1 MPKRWGILPL
11 VIGGLALLTAVFM
24 IARGVSPNA
33 MPFTLDAKFSD
44 AVTSHWPNALFLQR
58 SVREDGT
65 LPLWRNQIM
74 SGQPFAANPLNKMW
88 YPPQWLVIALPVTLS
103 LNLLIWL
110 TLIMAG
116 MGAWLWAR
124 QTGLEKIP
132 AAWVAFAY
140 VLAPRL
146 LAAVGAGHLDVLY
159 AVSWQAWLYWP
170 VWRLIHQPEHR
181 RRNTLL
187 LAIFAAL
194 IFLGDVRLALYIYL
208 FALAYAIYLITRLPE
223 KNWRPMFGWAVIAGG
238 LALLLTA
245 VQWLPLFDITPDLS
259 RNRIGET
266 EAGVSSIEIGEFLSL
281 IIANHEAD
289 PEKMLY
295 VGVGVMVLAFIALIV
310 RPRQM
315 VFWGVAI
322 VLAAWWG
329 MGQNSLLW
337 TSAVRLFP
345 SLLWFRVPARAW
357 LIVALILPYMAGWG
371 LQWLGEISPE
381 ALKKRAIRLAAV
393 GTLGFSAV
401 CWVSSL
407 FALSEA
413 LPTEALIGLIA
424 LPLSVGLI
432 LLGTWRLI
440 PMRTFQITF
449 LLLMLVDVLWVGCS
463 MVEWRN
469 RREWLD
475 EYRPLAE
482 MLKADGVERVYSPSY
497 SLPQQAAAYWR
508 VPQFDGIDPFQLES
522 YVQEAERITG
532 VKAKG
537 YSVTIPA
544 FDLPADADED
554 DLATINKN
562 AVIDVQGLA
571 NWRVTHVVSAFE
583 IHADGL
589 EQIGKVGEVYV
600 YRNTLIAPDIHITWH
615 GPNRV
620 SITPPDSAIHAF
632 ADAPDW
638 KKSSDGEYEYAP
650 KSQYISMAVSG
661 IGLIGLMVL
670 AFMGRK
676 TSHV

>member
-1 MPKRWGILPL
+1 MAKQWGAFPL

-24 IARGVSPNA
+24 LARGLSPNT
-33 MPFTLDAKFSD
+33 MPFTPDAKFSD

-58 SVREDGT
+58 SIREDGT

-74 SGQPFAANPLNKMW
+74 SGQPFAANPLNKIW
-88 YPPQWLVIALPVTLS
+88 YPPQWLVVILPVTLS

-116 MGAWLWAR
+116 TGAWLWAR

-132 AAWVAFAY
+132 AALVAFGY
-140 VLAPRL
+140 ILAPRL

-159 AVSWQAWLYWP
+159 AVSWQAWLYWA
-170 VWRLIHQPEHR
+170 VWRLIHQPKQHR
-181 RRNTLL
+181 RNSLL
-187 LAIFAAL
+187 LAIFTAL
-194 IFLGDVRLALYIYL
+194 IFLSDVRLAIYIYL
-208 FALAYAIYLITRLPE
+208 LALVYAIYLITHLPE
-223 KNWRPMFGWAVIAGG
+223 KNWRPMFGWAVVAGV
-238 LALLLTA
+238 LAILLTA
-245 VQWLPLFDITPDLS
+245 AQWLPLIDIAPDLS
-259 RNRIGET
+259 RNRIGEE
-266 EAGVSSIEIGEFLSL
+266 EAGVSSIEAGEFLSL
-281 IIANHEAD
+281 VIANHEAD

-295 VGVGVMVLAFIALIV
+295 VGAGVFILGLVALMM

-315 VFWGVAI
+315 AFWGI
-322 VLAAWWG
+322 IILLAAWWG

-337 TSAVRLFP
+337 ISAVRLFP

-357 LIVALILPYMAGWG
+357 LIVVLLLPYMAGWG
-371 LQWLGEISPE
+371 LQWMGEISPE
-381 ALKKRAIRLAAV
+381 TLKKRAVRLAAV

-407 FALSEA
+407 FALAEA
-413 LPTEALIGLIA
+413 LPAEALIGLIA

-432 LLGTWRLI
+432 LLGAWRII
-440 PMRTFQITF
+440 PMRTFQVAF
-449 LLLMLVDVLWVGCS
+449 LLLMLLDILWVGRS

-469 RREWLD
+469 RHEWLD

-508 VPQFDGIDPFQLES
+508 IPQFDGIDPFQLES
-522 YVQEAERITG
+522 YVEEAERITG

-544 FDLPADADED
+544 FDLPDDADED
-554 DLATINKN
+554 DLVTINQN

-583 IHADGL
+583 IQADGL
-589 EQIGKVGEVYV
+589 EPIGKVGDVYV
-600 YRNTLIAPDIHITWH
+600 YRNTLISPDVHITWQ

-620 SITPPDSAIHAF
+620 SISSPHSNIHAF
-632 ADAPDW
+632 ANTPDW
-638 KKSSDGEYEYAP
+638 ENSSEGEYQYAP
-650 KSQYISMAVSG
+650 RSQYIGMAVSG
-661 IGLIGLMVL
+661 IGLIGVIALV
-670 AFMGRK
+670 FVGRK
-676 TSHV
+676 TSHA

>member
-1 MPKRWGILPL
+1 MPKALPL

-24 IARGVSPNA
+24 VARGISPNA
-33 MPFTLDAKFSD
+33 MPFTPDAKFSD

-74 SGQPFAANPLNKMW
+74 SGQPFAANPLNKVW
-88 YPPQWLVIALPVTLS
+88 YPPQWLVIVLPVTLS
-103 LNLLIWL
+103 LNLLIWM

-116 MGAWLWAR
+116 TGAWLWAR
-124 QTGLEKIP
+124 QTGFEKIP
-132 AAWVAFAY
+132 AAGVALAY

-146 LAAVGAGHLDVLY
+146 SAAIGAGHLDVLY
-159 AVSWQAWLYWP
+159 AVSWQAWLYWA
-170 VWRLIHQPEHR
+170 VWRLIHQPEQR
-181 RRNTLL
+181 RRNSLL

-194 IFLGDVRLALYIYL
+194 IFLSDVRLAIYIYL

-223 KNWRPMFGWAVIAGG
+223 KNWRHMFGWAVVAGG
-238 LALLLTA
+238 LAILLTA
-245 VQWLPLFDITPDLS
+245 VQWLPLLDITPDLS
-259 RNRIGET
+259 RNRIGED
-266 EAGVSSIEIGEFLSL
+266 EAGISSIETGEFLSL
-281 IIANHEAD
+281 IIANHEAN

-295 VGVGVMVLAFIALIV
+295 VGVGIFLVALIALMM
-310 RPRQM
+310 RPRPM
-315 VFWGVAI
+315 AFWVVVI
-322 VLAAWWG
+322 IIAAWWG

-357 LIVALILPYMAGWG
+357 LIVALILPYIAGWG

-381 ALKKRAIRLAAV
+381 VLKKRAIRLAAV
-393 GTLGFSAV
+393 GTLGFSVV

-407 FALSEA
+407 FALAEA

-432 LLGTWRLI
+432 LLGAWRLI
-440 PMRTFQITF
+440 PMRIFQITF
-449 LLLMLVDVLWVGCS
+449 LLLMLVDVLWVGRS

-497 SLPQQAAAYWR
+497 SLPQQAAAYWHI
-508 VPQFDGIDPFQLES
+508 PQFDGIDPFQLES

-544 FDLPADADED
+544 FDLPDDADED
-554 DLATINKN
+554 DLATINQN
-562 AVIDVQGLA
+562 AVLDVQGLA
-571 NWRVTHVVSAFE
+571 NWRVTHVVAAFE
-583 IHADGL
+583 IQADGL
-589 EQIGKVGEVYV
+589 EQIGKVGDVYV
-600 YRNTLIAPDIHITWH
+600 YRNTRIAPDIRITWH

-620 SITPPDSAIHAF
+620 SITPPNSNIHAF
-632 ADAPDW
+632 ADTADW
-638 KKSSDGEYEYAP
+638 KKSSDREYEYTP
-650 KSQYISMAVSG
+650 KSQYIGMAVSG
-661 IGLIGLMVL
+661 VGLIGLIGL
-670 AFMGRK
+670 AFIGRK

>member
-1 MPKRWGILPL
+1 M
-11 VIGGLALLTAVFM
+11 IGGLALLTAVFM
-24 IARGVSPNA
+24 ITRGVSPNA
-33 MPFTLDAKFSD
+33 MPFTPDAKFSD
-44 AVTSHWPNALFLQR
+44 VVTSHWPNALFLQR
-58 SVREDGT
+58 SIREDGS

-74 SGQPFAANPLNKMW
+74 SGQPFAANPLNKVW
-88 YPPQWLVIALPVTLS
+88 YPPQWLVIILPVTLS
-103 LNLLIWL
+103 LNLLIWM
-110 TLIMAG
+110 TLIIAG
-116 MGAWLWAR
+116 TGAWLWAR

-132 AAWVAFAY
+132 AALVAFAY
-140 VLAPRL
+140 IVAPRL

-159 AVSWQAWLYWP
+159 AVSWQAWLYWV
-170 VWRLIHQPEHR
+170 VWRLIHQPQQHR
-181 RRNTLL
+181 SNSFL

-194 IFLGDVRLALYIYL
+194 IFLSDVRLAIYIYL
-208 FALAYAIYLITRLPE
+208 FALVYAVHLITHLPE
-223 KNWRPMFGWAVIAGG
+223 KNWRPMVGWAVVTGG
-238 LALLLTA
+238 LAILLTA
-245 VQWLPLFDITPDLS
+245 VQWLPLIDITSDLS

-266 EAGVSSIEIGEFLSL
+266 EAGVSSIEAGEFLSL

-295 VGVGVMVLAFIALIV
+295 VGVGVFVLAFTALIV

-315 VFWGVAI
+315 AFWAI
-322 VLAAWWG
+322 AIILAAWWG

-381 ALKKRAIRLAAV
+381 VLKKRALRLTAV

-413 LPTEALIGLIA
+413 LPAEALIGLIA

-432 LLGTWRLI
+432 LLGAWRLI
-440 PMRTFQITF
+440 PMRIFQTTC
-449 LLLMLVDVLWVGCS
+449 LLLMLVDVLWVGRS

-508 VPQFDGIDPFQLES
+508 IPQFDGIDPFQLES
-522 YVQEAERITG
+522 YVEEAERITG
-532 VKAKG
+532 VQAKG

-544 FDLPADADED
+544 FDLPDDADED
-554 DLATINKN
+554 DLATINQN
-562 AVIDVQGLA
+562 AVLDVQGLA
-571 NWRVTHVVSAFE
+571 NWRVTHVVAAFE
-583 IHADGL
+583 IQADGL
-589 EQIGKVGEVYV
+589 ELIGEIGDVSV
-600 YRNTLIAPDIHITWH
+600 YRNALIAPDIHITWY
-615 GPNRV
+615 GPNWV
-620 SITPPDSAIHAF
+620 SIAPPDSAIHAF

-650 KSQYISMAVSG
+650 KSQYIGMAVSS
-661 IGLIGLMVL
+661 IGLIGLIGL
-670 AFMGRK
+670 AFIGRK
-676 TSHV
+676 TPHV